1 MYGPE
6 STGKTTLSKQLAA
19 HYNDE
24 WIPEFARDF
33 LQEKWDKNK
42 EICTEEDLIPIAIGQ
57 VKLENEAVL
66 KAKKFLFCDTN
77 LLVTK
82 VFSDI
87 YYNRCDANLEQAAR
101 EHEYDLI
108 FLTNIDVPWEA
119 DDLRDSPDDRE
130 ITFGTFKKAIIAN
143 GNPYIKL
150 KGDVASR
157 FEKAVKIIDELV
169 LAKQLGFTPSDYVAI
184 YQKKIPVETI
194 QKQLKFFKD
203 GIAKVNLVRSAVKN
217 DGIST
222 YSEEEIKKYNI
233 RR

>member
-1 MYGPE
+1 MEEDFKQLPTSIIKIAMYGPE

-82 VFSDI
+82 VF
-87 YYNRCDANLEQAAR
+87 
-101 EHEYDLI
+101 
-108 FLTNIDVPWEA
+108 
-119 DDLRDSPDDRE
+119 
-130 ITFGTFKKAIIAN
+130 
-143 GNPYIKL
+143 
-150 KGDVASR
+150 
-157 FEKAVKIIDELV
+157 
-169 LAKQLGFTPSDYVAI
+169 
-184 YQKKIPVETI
+184 
-194 QKQLKFFKD
+194 
-203 GIAKVNLVRSAVKN
+203 
-217 DGIST
+217 
-222 YSEEEIKKYNI
+222 
-233 RR
+233 